1 MGETEDEYV
10 LSSGSEEE
18 ANSLSTDQG
27 KKRPKTSRKTQSKSK
42 RAKTASSK
50 TANNTPIEKQNFDSH
65 FEEEGVRVD
74 LRAESPVSIEMP
86 SPNILQ
92 DLKEEM
98 VSLKSMVN
106 LLMRNLAEIKGLI
119 KFQRATVPEQISDEN
134 YFNILRENGLPIS
147 SKPNLDDFEKDLES
161 KDKRKVLVCEKCT
174 CTFCN
179 KIVYQMCKIF
189 LNSSSW
195 TH

>member
-1 MGETEDEYV
+1 MGESENEYV
-10 LSSGSEEE
+10 PSSESEEE
-18 ANSLSTDQG
+18 SNFLSTDEG
-27 KKRPKTSRKTQSKSK
+27 KKRPKPSRKTQSKSK

-65 FEEEGVRVD
+65 FEEDVRVD
-74 LRAESPVSIEMP
+74 TRAESPVSIEMP

-106 LLMRNLAEIKGLI
+106 LLMRNLAEMKGLI
-119 KFQRATVPEQISDEN
+119 KFQRPTVPEQISDEN
-134 YFNILRENGLPIS
+134 YMNILRENGLPIS
-147 SKPNLDDFEKDLES
+147 SKQNLDDFEKDLKS
-161 KDKRKVLVCEKCT
+161 KGRRKVLVCEKCT

>member
-1 MGETEDEYV
+1 MGESEDEYV
-10 LSSGSEEE
+10 PSSRSEGE
-18 ANSLSTDQG
+18 AEFLSTDEG
-27 KKRPKTSRKTQSKSK
+27 KKRPKPSRNTQSKSK
-42 RAKTASSK
+42 RTKTASSK
-50 TANNTPIEKQNFDSH
+50 TASNTPIEKQNFDSH
-65 FEEEGVRVD
+65 FEEELVRVD
-74 LRAESPVSIEMP
+74 TNAESLESIEMP

-92 DLKEEM
+92 DSKEEM
-98 VSLKSMVN
+98 LSLKTMVN
-106 LLMRNLAEIKGLI
+106 LLMKNLAEIKVLI
-119 KFQRATVPEQISDEN
+119 IFLRAPVPEQISDEN
-134 YFNILRENGLPIS
+134 YLNILRENGLPIS
-147 SKPNLDDFEKDLES
+147 SKSKLDDFKKDLKS